1 MLNLDPLT
9 LISRAIILVIAF
21 TIHEFS
27 HAFIANAYGDDTPR
41 VNGRL
46 TLNPLVHLDVI
57 GSLMLVIA
65 GFGWAKPVP
74 VNPYWLKQ
82 RSRSAIMW
90 VSLAGPLS
98 NLLMAF
104 LAALPLKFGLATLT
118 GLQASG
124 LRPLAIFWVEFIW
137 INIALMVF
145 NLIPVAPLDG
155 EKVLDFFLPPSAQA
169 MYDRIR
175 PYSPAILL
183 ILIFALPYLGID
195 IVSWIM
201 SPAVNG
207 LFKLF
212 TGLG

>member
-27 HAFIANAYGDDTPR
+27 HAFVANAYGDDTPR
-41 VNGRL
+41 LNGRL
-46 TLNPLVHLDVI
+46 TLNPLVHLDVM

-74 VNPYWLKQ
+74 VNPYALKQ
-82 RSRSAIMW
+82 RSPSAMMW
-90 VSLAGPLS
+90 VSVAGPLS

-104 LAALPLKFGLATLT
+104 LAAIPLRIGLVNLY
-118 GLQASG
+118 GLQANG
-124 LRPLAIFWVEFIW
+124 LRLLGIFWVEFIW

-169 MYDRIR
+169 VYERVR

-183 ILIFALPYLGID
+183 ILIFALPYIGID
-195 IVSWIM
+195 VISWIM

-207 LFKLF
+207 LFTLF